1 MLEIINKLKL
11 LDKYAIVIFNDDGT
25 TECFYRNMDLKD
37 KALLKHEV
45 ELDIMDEFLRVNKG
59 RWEDER

>member
-45 ELDIMDEFLRVNKG
+45 ELDIIDEFLRNNKG
-59 RWEDER
+59 RWK